1 MNRHI
6 QNPAIVRKVYSSITQ
21 PYSGTFIT
29 LCNTFKY
36 KNLTY
41 SQSWDTQSPFITGSR
56 RILKTLRYKPCVTL
70 EVQNTGI
77 LKVLEYSEPDVFKTR
92 HIFRT
97 LFIIVI
103 LDIYIYIYTGIFTS
117 YSDMPYSEFWHV
129 LDPRHIFRHIQAYS
143 VMVVVITLTSIS
155 SI

>member
-1 MNRHI
+1 MNRQI

-41 SQSWDTQSPFITGSR
+41 LQSWDTQSPLITGSR
-56 RILKTLRYKPCVTL
+56 RILKTLPYKPCVTL
-70 EVQNTGI
+70 EVQNTGM

-97 LFIIVI
+97 LSIIVI
-103 LDIYIYIYTGIFTS
+103 LDIYIYIQAYSRPIQTCHIQNFGMSWTQGI
-117 YSDMPYSEFWHV
+117 Y
-129 LDPRHIFRHIQAYS
+129 LGIFRHIQ
-143 VMVVVITLTSIS
+143 
-155 SI
+155 